1 MKKTKNLIGMRFGKL
16 VVESRADDYIV
27 PSTGGHQTRWKCIC
41 DCGNTKIIHANVL
54 LSGRV
59 KSCGCYKSEMCA
71 ISGRK
76 SKKPE
81 NEYNLSGE
89 YGIGYIYQKDKIVE
103 FYFDLEDYEKI
114 RQYRW
119 SLGTN
124 NYVICHHNN
133 TTRKLHK
140 VILESNKYEVIDHI
154 NRNPLDN
161 RKDNLRISSAMKN
174 AQNHNLPNKNK
185 SGCSGVHKR
194 TNKKWE
200 ATLIY
205 NGKKYCLGMYDNLED
220 AIMARLLKEVEVCDD
235 LEHRTNTELMK
246 KYNLIK

>member
-1 MKKTKNLIGMRFGKL
+1 M
-16 VVESRADDYIV
+16 
-27 PSTGGHQTRWKCIC
+27 
-41 DCGNTKIIHANVL
+41 NVH
-54 LSGRV
+54 
-59 KSCGCYKSEMCA
+59 
-71 ISGRK
+71 
-76 SKKPE
+76 
-81 NEYNLSGE
+81 
-89 YGIGYIYQKDKIVE
+89 
-103 FYFDLEDYEKI
+103 YEKI

-140 VILESNKYEVIDHI
+140 IILESNKYEVIDHI